1 MPFNVIISFQEESCL
16 SLLVN
21 VKKAVA
27 LKELSTFLEN
37 LQSKSLNLRT
47 GKQLNTVLP
56 TASDA

>member
-1 MPFNVIISFQEESCL
+1 
-16 SLLVN
+16 VN

-27 LKELSTFLEN
+27 LKVLSTFLEN

>member
-27 LKELSTFLEN
+27 LKVLSTFLEN